1 MTSQYKTRT
10 YMERLDAFE
19 AMFSDIRRQAEYEKE
34 QLGTC
39 IDTESVTPSHSF
51 GHILFILI
59 YMDTYS
65 GTRI

>member
-1 MTSQYKTRT
+1 
-10 YMERLDAFE
+10 MERLDAFE

-39 IDTESVTPSHSF
+39 IDTESVTPSHFF